1 MSLKQKKYS
10 TGLRSMM
17 ALALPMVGSQLLQLT
32 YNFVDMI
39 WVGKLGG
46 DAVAAV
52 GTAGFFL
59 NLGWALSSII
69 TVGVNVKLSQ
79 SIGAKQELGSK
90 IIAKS
95 GLVGMMV
102 LAIVFSMIMG
112 SNTDYWISMFQMDN
126 PWVNEAASNYLLLGS
141 WGAIITF
148 LNLLF
153 ISILNSY
160 KQTKRAFKINSIGFI
175 LNIILDPVLIFI
187 LDLGVQGA
195 IVATLIS
202 KTVTLF
208 FLAKEVHRKSY
219 LQVNLKDRGIQ
230 CLKEIIQLGFPSS
243 VQRIIFGLI
252 YIVMGKFIAS
262 FGTDAIAIQKIGIQI
277 ESITFTLVAGISQAS
292 TIMVGQLYGAGKYN
306 DIKQTYK
313 QALMLSGSI
322 GGVLTLTFLLFPEYL
337 IRLFVDSPEIIE
349 GGAWYLRIIG
359 VSQVFMASEMIG
371 IGTLNGLGMT
381 IIPPINS
388 ILLSSARIPIAYYLA
403 FSTPIGLS
411 GIWWSISATS
421 ILKGVLLTVMVLIV
435 FHKRKGYN
443 GTVVKEHK

>member
-1 MSLKQKKYS
+1 MILKQQKYS
-10 TGLRSMM
+10 QGLRSLMT
-17 ALALPMVGSQLLQLT
+17 LAIPMVGSQLLQLT
-32 YNFVDMI
+32 YNFIDMI

-59 NLGWALSSII
+59 NLGWALASII

-79 SIGAKQELGSK
+79 SIGAKKELESK
-90 IIAKS
+90 VIAKS
-95 GLVGMMV
+95 GLLGMVFLALLFSV
-102 LAIVFSMIMG
+102 LMG
-112 SNTDYWISMFQMDN
+112 SNTDYWISLFQMDN
-126 PWVNEAASNYLLLGS
+126 QWVNEASSNYLFLGS

-175 LNIILDPVLIFI
+175 LNIVLDPILIFL

-195 IVATLIS
+195 IIATLIS
-202 KTVTLF
+202 KAVTLY
-208 FLAKEVHRKSY
+208 FLAIEVYRKSY
-219 LQVNLKDRGIQ
+219 IRVSINNDGIR
-230 CLKEIIQLGFPSS
+230 CLREIVRLGFPTS

-252 YIVMGKFIAS
+252 YIVMGKFIAT

-292 TIMVGQLYGAGKYN
+292 TIIVGQLYGAGKYN
-306 DIKQTYK
+306 EIKQTYR
-313 QALMLSGSI
+313 QALLLSGSA
-322 GGVLTLTFLLFPEYL
+322 GVILTLTFLLIPEYL
-337 IRLFVDSPEIIE
+337 IRLFVDSPEIIK

-359 VSQVFMASEMIG
+359 VSQVFMTSEMIG
-371 IGTLNGLGMT
+371 MGTLNGLGMT
-381 IIPPINS
+381 VLPPINS
-388 ILLSSARIPIAYYLA
+388 ILLTSIRIPIAYFLA
-403 FSTPIGLS
+403 FSTSLGLT

-421 ILKGVLLTVMVLIV
+421 ILKGIVLTVMVLIV

-443 GTVVKEHK
+443 GTVVKEYK